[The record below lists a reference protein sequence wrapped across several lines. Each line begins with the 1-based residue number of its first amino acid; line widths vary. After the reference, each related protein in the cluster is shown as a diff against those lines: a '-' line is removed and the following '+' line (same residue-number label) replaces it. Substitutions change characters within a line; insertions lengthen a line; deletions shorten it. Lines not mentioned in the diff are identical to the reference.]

1 MMHLILL
8 IIASTAN
15 AITLQCRF
23 LDTNWGYKCTDTL
36 LAITSRDNRTIAE
49 VEGEHIKDR
58 SAENVLSFSAYK
70 NQIFYMPRGLGERF
84 SGLKYI
90 SIKSCGLR
98 ELTCG
103 DLEQFGERLTYL
115 WLCNN
120 EIEFIDKSL
129 FKNNPNLAILN
140 LIGNKVKFVEPGAIT
155 ELAFPHSLYFGNN
168 PCFSGSLSYDEEGL
182 PDFVAEIE
190 SKCTFRFSL
199 LGQFLKLRDENER
212 FEKENADLNL
222 KLKNSLNEVESLKE
236 KLANC
241 ERNFEH
247 SGDHESSV

>member
-1 MMHLILL
+1 MHLILL

-15 AITLQCRF
+15 AITLQCQF
-23 LDTNWGYKCTDTL
+23 HDSNWGYKCTDTL
-36 LAITSRDNRTIAE
+36 LAITSRNNRALTE
-49 VEGEHIKDR
+49 VEGEHIKGR
-58 SAENVLSFSAYK
+58 NAEDVLAFAAFK
-70 NQIFYMPRGLGERF
+70 RQIFYMPRELGESF
-84 SGLKYI
+84 SSLKYI

-120 EIEFIDKSL
+120 EIEFIDKNL

-140 LIGNKVKFVEPGAIT
+140 LIGNKIKFVEPGAIT
-155 ELAFPHSLYFGNN
+155 ELAFPHSIYFGNN
-168 PCFSGSLSYDEEGL
+168 PCFSGSISYDEEGL

-199 LGQFLKLRDENER
+199 LGQFLKLKDENEN
-212 FEKENADLNL
+212 FVKENEDLNL
-222 KLKNSLNEVESLKE
+222 KLKKALNEVENLKE
-236 KLANC
+236 KFANC
-241 ERNFEH
+241 ETNFEH